1 MAGTLGT
8 FATGEC
14 QIKAGDSAPGAG
26 CRDGGGTGCVDLPLG
41 LSLRPKRSAL
51 RAPHGEAT
59 AAAET
64 EAKHQ
69 EPKQRAKTEETT
81 RKEEPKRDT
90 TKNQQLR
97 WGQIRRSKGAKPG

>member
-1 MAGTLGT
+1 M
-8 FATGEC
+8 
-14 QIKAGDSAPGAG
+14 PG
-26 CRDGGGTGCVDLPLG
+26 RWGTGCVDLPLG